1 MADVGEILRPSH
13 PGSFL
18 IIIEGAVLAW
28 LIGSPLWD
36 NVHPAAGV
44 AVGTIVFFSYAGLY
58 RIPRVNVIA
67 SLLASVPWGIVAG
80 HLMKTE
86 LDDDQ
91 FDIWMAGITA
101 FLVSAAAHWTLAD
114 STDA

>member
-1 MADVGEILRPSH
+1 MTDVGEILRPSH
-13 PGSFL
+13 PGSIL

-36 NVHPAAGV
+36 SVYPAVAV

-58 RIPRVNVIA
+58 RIPRVNVVA
-67 SLLASVPWGIVAG
+67 SLLASVPWGILAA
-80 HLMKTE
+80 HLLKTE

-91 FDIWMAGITA
+91 FDIWMAGIVA
-101 FLVSAAAHWTLAD
+101 FLISAVAHWTLAD
-114 STDA
+114 STEA